1 MKVHS
6 FPTIKYF
13 PIGEGAPVDFN
24 GARTLEGF
32 SKFLDAGGVGGE
44 EEPEAGGEE
53 ELEPLGEDEEEEVP
67 EEPAAK
73 DEL

>member
-13 PIGEGAPVDFN
+13 PMGEGAAAVDFN
-24 GARTLEGF
+24 GQRTLDGF
-32 SKFLDAGGVGGE
+32 SKFLEAGGKEEAPAEEELGE
-44 EEPEAGGEE
+44 EE
-53 ELEPLGEDEEEEVP
+53 EDEVP

>member
-13 PIGEGAPVDFN
+13 PIGEGAQIVDYS

-32 SKFLDAGGVGGE
+32 SKFLDAGGVAT
-44 EEPEAGGEE
+44 EEPAPEAE
-53 ELEPLGEDEEEEVP
+53 LGEDEEEEIP
-67 EEPAAK
+67 EPVK

>member
-13 PIGEGAPVDFN
+13 PIGEGAEAVDFN
-24 GARTLEGF
+24 GQRTLDGF
-32 SKFLDAGGVGGE
+32 SKFLESGGKQEEGAEPAE
-44 EEPEAGGEE
+44 EEM
-53 ELEPLGEDEEEEVP
+53 GEDEEEELP
-67 EEPAAK
+67 EAEEAAPK